1 MQGIILVSKT
11 SIPYNST
18 VVKKR
23 HPKLSDQIRKAV
35 DDSGESRYAICKAI
49 GIDQGQLSRFMAGK
63 MGLSM
68 VKLDAL
74 AEYLELDIIV
84 RSKRKG

>member
-1 MQGIILVSKT
+1 MLLVKMT
-11 SIPYNST
+11 SMAYNSI
-18 VVKKR
+18 VKRKK
-23 HPKLSDQIRKAV
+23 HIKFSDQIRKAV
-35 DDSGESRYAICKAI
+35 DDSGDSRYAICKAI

-68 VKLDAL
+68 VKLDDL

-84 RSKRKG
+84 RPKRKG

>member
-1 MQGIILVSKT
+1 MQWILLVKMT

-18 VVKKR
+18 VAGKK
-23 HPKLSDQIRKAV
+23 HFKFSDQIRKAV
-35 DDSGESRYAICKAI
+35 DGSGESRYAICKAI
-49 GIDQGQLSRFMAGK
+49 AIDQGQLSRFMAGK

-74 AEYLELDIIV
+74 ANYLGLDIVV
-84 RSKRKG
+84 RSKRK